1 MCARKQHTTRNPST
15 LALIPPLARIVILG
29 STASSSPHRNLPSS
43 PTNVFKAAAAIAN
56 AVARHGGGRDNGDG
70 GGYEQ
75 WRWRWTLELA
85 MVMAMSTPRASRVMV
100 TMMGQPAA
108 TVIAMAKSAQT
119 RIKMLMAT
127 RELVAAITTLPM
139 TLLMLTVC
147 VIVINARSGGG
158 GRVRRGAPRRAKGGP
173 RSKSSGDPARPGLA
187 EDEKELTYAST
198 TTTTTTTTTT
208 HTSTPTQRTTSM
220 SATMTRV
227 RMTMTTTMTLGMLTH
242 TPQMQL
248 MLMMKMVLRRLMP
261 VRALNL
267 AIRVMPVRYRCN
279 ISA

>member
-158 GRVRRGAPRRAKGGP
+158 GACAG
-173 RSKSSGDPARPGLA
+173 ARPA
-187 EDEKELTYAST
+187 EQKEDRVAK
-198 TTTTTTTTTT
+198 
-208 HTSTPTQRTTSM
+208 
-220 SATMTRV
+220 AAGTRQGPAWPKT
-227 RMTMTTTMTLGMLTH
+227 R
-242 TPQMQL
+242 
-248 MLMMKMVLRRLMP
+248 K
-261 VRALNL
+261 
-267 AIRVMPVRYRCN
+267 
-279 ISA
+279 S